1 MASANGDLKPA
12 EAAAIAGRCEK
23 TVLRWI
29 AAGTLPAKKV
39 LGRLVIKRADLE
51 KLMKAEPRSIAASRS

>member
-1 MASANGDLKPA
+1 MRNGDLKPS
-12 EAAAIAGRCEK
+12 EAAALAGRGER
-23 TVLRWI
+23 TIMRWI

-51 KLMKAEPRSIAASRS
+51 KLMKAETRPIAASRS